1 MSDQT
6 LNLIIAAA
14 LLLHGL
20 GHGGALGA
28 LIWIARRPGADTGGW
43 RAARSWLLPSLAPPS
58 ATRLASTFWVL
69 ALIGFVAAGL
79 AFLGIL
85 LPGAVWIPLA
95 IVAALVSILGIVLF
109 IGTWP
114 AFNTVAA
121 LAMDLA
127 VLVALLALRWPSAS
141 TLGS

>member
-6 LNLIIAAA
+6 LQLTIAAA

-28 LIWIARRPGADTGGW
+28 LVWIGRRPGADTGDW
-43 RAARSWLLPSLAPPS
+43 RAARSWLLPSLAPSS
-58 ATRLASTFWVL
+58 ATRLASLFWTL
-69 ALIGFVAAGL
+69 AMIGFVAAGL
-79 AFLGIL
+79 ACLGIL
-85 LPGAVWIPLA
+85 LPGAVWMSLA
-95 IVAALVSILGIVLF
+95 IVSALVSILGIVLF

-121 LAMDLA
+121 LAMNLA
-127 VLVALLALRWPSAS
+127 VLVALLALRWPPPS
-141 TLGS
+141 TFGS